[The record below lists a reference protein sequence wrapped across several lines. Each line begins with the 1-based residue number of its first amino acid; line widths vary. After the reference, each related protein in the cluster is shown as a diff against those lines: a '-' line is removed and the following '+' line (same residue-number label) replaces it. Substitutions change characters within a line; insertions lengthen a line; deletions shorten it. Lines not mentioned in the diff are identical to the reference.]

1 MSNTSYSFKEN
12 SHVIVN
18 QGGEKKVMKKILSV
32 ALSTAMAFSM
42 FASVAFGADAKLTDQ
57 QQFDALK
64 QAGIVNGFPDGQA
77 HLEKALTRA
86 ELAKIIVLSLNL
98 TPVDATSYKDK
109 NYANH
114 WGRTYIEAATQA
126 GILNGK
132 DATKKL
138 FDPNGNVT
146 VQELAKVL
154 VTALKL
160 EVPTDANNTASEWA
174 KGYVAA
180 AVKAGFLQEGINY
193 QANATRSQAVVAA
206 YAIYEAAQFK
216 VTKAEAIDATHV
228 KLTLSTGEV
237 VDVTLEKALEPNKA
251 TELEYTTKD
260 GKVLKYTVT
269 YVLTAATKVDSVS
282 ADNLKQITVKF
293 DGEVDKKS
301 AETVS
306 NYKITREIDSAVL
319 SADKRSVVLTL
330 KGENYTDGNKLE
342 NQRETKLTVDGVKS
356 SDLART
362 LKQEVKFTP
371 VDVTTPA
378 IKEVVGLGT
387 KAIKVV
393 FSEPVDRA
401 SAISTSNYKIDGKP
415 VAGYIDYAFP
425 NSVILST
432 ELATGDHKLTVSNV
446 QDFSGLK
453 VVPVDN
459 DFTVAV
465 DTEAPT
471 VVKATADD
479 LFEVEVEFNE
489 PLKSVSKAYNGI
501 SSKTGTVSFDRA
513 SNKIKVKFSK
523 ANALSVTE
531 NTIVIEGATDYS
543 GNSATR
549 EVKVTPTLDTTR
561 PEVTEINV
569 DTQTDGDHIIKV
581 KFSEAVNSDD
591 NTTGKNKSNYTIKD
605 KDGKVVVGKGLD
617 GSGHP
622 VKAIVFNS
630 DNNEATIELSGT
642 LDKGTYTLEVSGIQD
657 NAYVPNTILPVS
669 KSFEVG
675 DTSEFKVSRFW
686 AEVQPTTNSN
696 NKRDIYFYV
705 TFTKP
710 VATSGTGD
718 ATVAAKYNV
727 AWQGANA
734 AGTNYEALPADSY
747 VELVTPETVK
757 VIVPYTDKVV
767 DKNAVDLRVSLVAD
781 QDGKFAYETAGFVGY
796 AFAEDYTN
804 DIAVATGNAT
814 AIAKDKVKVKF
825 DGKLT
830 NVDASEFEVFS
841 NSVSATDATYDL
853 TLDNYVYEGGNT
865 IATFTIKAGEKLAPN
880 ATDAVFRTKS
890 AKLVNG
896 KTVNTQDTFGVK
908 VAFAPVTLK
917 EEIKPEAVKINGEE
931 LDVVTTGTN
940 QYQAIVEFN
949 EDIKV
954 VPGTNVVKLSATGSN
969 LEISNVTYERN
980 QNNHKQ
986 LLVNFTTN
994 KALQPESV
1002 ITVEILAA
1010 NADSKVVTDVNDN
1023 AAAAVTRSAVYQN
1036 ID

>member
-293 DGEVDKKS
+293 DGDVDKKS
-301 AETVS
+301 AETAS
-306 NYKITREIDSAVL
+306 NYKFNREIDSAVL
-319 SADKRSVVLTL
+319 SADAKSVVLTL
-330 KGENYTDGNKLE
+330 KGENFSDANKLE
-342 NQRETKLTVDGVKS
+342 NQKELKITIDGVKS

-362 LKQEVKFTP
+362 IKQEVKFTP
-371 VDVTTPA
+371 VDVTTPS

-387 KAIKVV
+387 KAVKIV
-393 FSEPVDRA
+393 FSEPVDRGT
-401 SAISTSNYKIDGKP
+401 AISTSNYKIDGKP

-425 NSVILST
+425 NAVILST

-453 VVPVDN
+453 VVPVEN
-459 DFTVAV
+459 DFSVAV

-471 VVKATADD
+471 VVKATASD
-479 LFEVEVEFNE
+479 LLEVEIEFNE
-489 PLKSVSKAYNGI
+489 PLKSVSKVYNGI
-501 SSKTGTVSFDRA
+501 SSKTGTVTLDRA
-513 SNKIKVKFSK
+513 SNKVKVVFTKP
-523 ANALSVTE
+523 NALSVTE

-543 GNSATR
+543 GNSANR

-561 PEVTEINV
+561 PEVTEVNV
-569 DTQTDGDHIIKV
+569 DVQDDGDQIIKV
-581 KFSEAVNSDD
+581 KYSEAVNGTD
-591 NTTGKNKSNYTIKD
+591 NTTGAKKANYTIKD

-622 VKAIVFNS
+622 VKDIVFNK
-630 DNNEATIELSGT
+630 DNNEATIELSGK
-642 LDKGTYTLEVSGIQD
+642 LDKGTYTLEVSGVQD
-657 NAYVPNTILPVS
+657 NAYVPNTIIPVS
-669 KSFEVG
+669 KSFEIG
-675 DTSEFKVSRFW
+675 DLSALEISRFW
-686 AEVQPTTNSN
+686 VEVQPTSSADA
-696 NKRDIYFYV
+696 KRDIYLYV
-705 TFTKP
+705 TFSKP
-710 VATSGTGD
+710 VATEGTGS
-718 ATVAAKYNV
+718 ALEEAKYNIDWNGGV
-727 AWQGANA
+727 DF
-734 AGTNYEALPADSY
+734 EALPSDSY
-747 VELVTPETVK
+747 AELVTQDTVK
-757 VIVPYTDKVV
+757 ITVPYTDKYKVL
-767 DKNAVDLRVSLVAD
+767 DATKASLRVSLIAD
-781 QDGKFAYETAGFVGY
+781 QNGKFAYADKGFVGIKDASY
-796 AFAEDYTN
+796 LN
-804 DIAVATGNAT
+804 IAATEAT
-814 AIAKDKVKVKF
+814 ATANDTVKVKF
-825 DGKLT
+825 EGKLT
-830 NVDASEFEVFS
+830 NVDANEFEVAS
-841 NSVSATDATYDL
+841 TVTTDTYGL
-853 TLDNYVYEGGNT
+853 RLDNYTYDGGNT
-865 IATFTIKAGEKLAPN
+865 IATFKLTSDKKLAPD
-880 ATDAVFRTKS
+880 ATDAQFVLKS
-890 AKLVNG
+890 A
-896 KTVNTQDTFGVK
+896 TSSNTQDTFGTK
-908 VAFAPVTLK
+908 VAFSPLTLK
-917 EEIKPEAVKINGEE
+917 EEIKPEAVKINDQE
-931 LDVVTTGTN
+931 LDVVAGTGTN
-940 QYQAIVEFN
+940 VYQAIVEFN
-949 EDIKV
+949 EDIKAAS
-954 VPGTNVVKLSATGSN
+954 GTEVVKLSVTGVD
-969 LEISNVTYERN
+969 LSNVSYTASGKR
-980 QNNHKQ
+980 
-986 LLVNFTTN
+986 LVVTFTAS
-994 KALQPESV
+994 KPLVDESV
-1002 ITVEILAA
+1002 ITVEIKAE
-1010 NADSKVVTDVNDN
+1010 NAGSKVVTDLHNN
-1023 AAAAVTRSAVYQN
+1023 AVDAVTRSAVYKN
-1036 ID
+1036 VK